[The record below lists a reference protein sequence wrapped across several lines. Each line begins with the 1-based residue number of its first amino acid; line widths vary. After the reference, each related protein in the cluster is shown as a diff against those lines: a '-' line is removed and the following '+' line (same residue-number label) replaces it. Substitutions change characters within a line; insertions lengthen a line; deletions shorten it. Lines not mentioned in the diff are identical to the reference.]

1 MIHDAQV
8 QLDTTAIMAYMILA
22 GVVGYLMDRIVLVL
36 ESIIIR
42 WKR

>member
-1 MIHDAQV
+1 M
-8 QLDTTAIMAYMILA
+8 DTIAIMAYMILA

>member
-1 MIHDAQV
+1 
-8 QLDTTAIMAYMILA
+8 MAYMILA